1 MGDGWRDVTP
11 YKRSLAE
18 KMTYEQRSEGKKK
31 KRKKHNMEKSAGR
44 GFQPQE
50 IRVQRPWGRF
60 THLREGQRGERRVAR
75 AVAIG

>member
-18 KMTYEQRSEGKKK
+18 KMTYEQRSEGEKKK
-31 KRKKHNMEKSAGR
+31 TGRSTTWRNQQEEGSSPRKYECKGP
-44 GFQPQE
+44 G
-50 IRVQRPWGRF
+50 F